1 MNFFSDVICWI
12 QSFGFFFFF
21 INKMF
26 YIFTKTNNLL
36 SEKMKTNYNYPSS
49 ETRNKGRVQI
59 RDQKSDKI

>member
-1 MNFFSDVICWI
+1 MLFAGFKVLVFFIL
-12 QSFGFFFFF
+12 FLFF

-49 ETRNKGRVQI
+49 ET
-59 RDQKSDKI
+59 